1 MAWQRRN
8 APTATLAAILLAAA
22 ALLLYLGRKLTF
34 IQDSWYF
41 LLDRP
46 GTSADAFL
54 KPHNEHIVA
63 IPVAIEKLLVEV
75 FGMSSAL
82 PERVVL
88 TAMLLATAVL
98 VYVYVRRRIG
108 EWPAL
113 IAATLLLFLGP
124 SWSVL
129 LWPFEIVIVGSV
141 LTGLAALLLLERDD
155 RRGDLW
161 ACLML
166 ALAVGFS
173 AIGVSFAVAAAADVL
188 VRRRQRGLG
197 RAWIPLVPL
206 LLFGAW
212 YLGWGNEAESH
223 LSLDNVLHS
232 PVYLLEG
239 VANSIASLLGLSTI
253 DVNDVGEP
261 EWGRPLLIAAIV
273 LVAWAQTKRPGFSPR
288 LWPVAAAAASYW
300 LLAGFNYMAGRDA
313 VAGRYGY
320 AGAVFVLL
328 IAAEL
333 LRGVRFSRN
342 ALLVAGAV
350 TAIAVASNLVAFRAG
365 QRWLEDVS
373 VLSRADTAAI
383 EIAERTV
390 PREFTLTPDIAG
402 TASLLAVEAGQYL
415 DAVDEHGSPAY
426 SLDELA
432 AAPARGRRQADIV
445 LGQAL
450 PLSTETLPGAYRD
463 TGADGCLEVSTE
475 EVELG
480 PGTAR
485 IEVPPGPPAEI
496 SLRRFADAGEY
507 PVHTGGAAGGDA
519 LLLRIPADRAT
530 QQPWFLHVEAGQGAR
545 VCP

>member
-8 APTATLAAILLAAA
+8 APTATFAAVLLAAG

-34 IQDSWYF
+34 IQDTWYF

-46 GTSADAFL
+46 GTSPDAFFA
-54 KPHNEHIVA
+54 PHNEHIVA

-82 PERVVL
+82 PERVLL

-98 VYVYVRRRIG
+98 VYLYARKRIG

-141 LTGLAALLLLERDD
+141 LTGVAALLLLERDD

-161 ACLML
+161 ACLLL

-173 AIGVSFAVAAAADVL
+173 GIGLSFAVAAVVDVL
-188 VRRRQRGLG
+188 LRRRERGLA

-206 LLFGAW
+206 LLFAAW
-212 YLGWGNEAESH
+212 YLGWGHEAESH

-261 EWGRPLLIAAIV
+261 SWGRPLLIAAIA
-273 LVAWAQTKRPGFSPR
+273 LVAYGQTKRGGFSPR
-288 LWPVAAAAASYW
+288 LWVVAAAGASYW
-300 LLAGFNYMAGRDA
+300 LLAGFNYFPGRSA

-328 IAAEL
+328 VAADL
-333 LRGVRFSRN
+333 LKGVRFSRN
-342 ALLVAGAV
+342 ALLLGGAV
-350 TAIAVASNLVAFRAG
+350 AVFAVASNLVTFRAG

-383 EIAERTV
+383 EIAARTV
-390 PREFTLTPDIAG
+390 PREFTLTPEIAG

-415 DAVDEHGSPAY
+415 DAVREHGSPAY
-426 SLDELA
+426 SLDELVT
-432 AAPARGRRQADIV
+432 APPGGRRQADIV

-450 PLSTETLPGAYRD
+450 PLSTELRSGAYR
-463 TGADGCLEVSTE
+463 GAAGSGCLDAAAE
-475 EVELG
+475 EIELG
-480 PGTAR
+480 PGTTR
-485 IEVPPGPPAEI
+485 IEVPPGPAAEV
-496 SLRRFADAGEY
+496 SLRRFADDGEY
-507 PVHTGGAAGGDA
+507 PVRTEDAEGGSAM
-519 LLLRIPADRAT
+519 LLTIPPDLAP
-530 QQPWFLHVEAGQGAR
+530 QPWFLRVQAQQGAR